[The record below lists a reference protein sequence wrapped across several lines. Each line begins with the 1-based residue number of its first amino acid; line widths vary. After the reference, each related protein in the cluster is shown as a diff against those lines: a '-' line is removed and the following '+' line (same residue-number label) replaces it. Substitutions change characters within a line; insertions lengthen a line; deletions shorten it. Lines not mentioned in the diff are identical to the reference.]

1 MPIQPFNDSRFQSP
15 VQIEKPTKEGIN
27 TFDIDAFRQ
36 GVEVRSQRDYSKGV
50 TPRIKPGNRSYDTL
64 ASDHQYD
71 FLIFGIAVSIA
82 KTTDEIPWVEN
93 FGRFNPVYYI
103 NNRAEYPFPIYLNG
117 GREAE
122 FIAKMEIFTI
132 PDNTKENI
140 TDFPFYTRR
149 AFGYVVGGNNRILQP
164 EASEQ
169 VSQFINLNINEKTN
183 EEFFLEGGYSY
194 NEFGIRVDGYVSN
207 FNSRIKPFSDVNVCD
222 NTQTD
227 KILISKLSFSDPTD
241 SLKLVLENKL
251 QINNDSDLR
260 PNNTKSS
267 AAGITYGA
275 FEAFVGT
282 DSIAFG
288 GFTYLND

>member
-1 MPIQPFNDSRFQSP
+1 MPIQPFNDSK
-15 VQIEKPTKEGIN
+15 VQTPIQVEKPTRNGVN

-36 GVEVRSQRDYSKGV
+36 GVEIRSQRDYAKGL
-50 TPRIKPGNRSYDTL
+50 TPRIKPGNRPYDTL

-71 FLIFGIAVSIA
+71 FLTFGMAVSIA

-93 FGRFNPVYYI
+93 FGRFDPVYYI
-103 NNRAEYPFPIYLNG
+103 NKRFDYPFPIYLNG

-122 FIAKMEIFTI
+122 YVAKMEIFTI
-132 PDNTKENI
+132 PDNTKENV
-140 TDFPFYTRR
+140 TDFPYYSRR
-149 AFGYVVGGNNRILQP
+149 SFGYVVGGNNRIITP

-169 VSQFINLNINEKTN
+169 LSQFISLTPNPKEN

-194 NEFGIRVDGYVSN
+194 NEFGIRVDGYVSRFYSN
-207 FNSRIKPFSDVNVCD
+207 IQPYSDVYVCD
-222 NTQTD
+222 NTQTNE
-227 KILISKLSFSDPTD
+227 KIISSLSFSGPTD

-267 AAGITYGA
+267 GAGITYGA

-288 GFTYLND
+288 GLTYLND